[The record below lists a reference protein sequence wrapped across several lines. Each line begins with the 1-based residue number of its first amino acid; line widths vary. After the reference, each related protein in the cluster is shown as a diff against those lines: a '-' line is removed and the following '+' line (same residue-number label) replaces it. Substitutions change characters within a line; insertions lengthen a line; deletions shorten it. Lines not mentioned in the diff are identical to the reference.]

1 MLQEVV
7 EAFAL
12 CPTWTLVSRAQLLL
26 EIVQKTLRSA
36 CELEEHYVESID
48 LDEPVNQPT
57 ILHLSCVIVL
67 EKLHFK

>member
-1 MLQEVV
+1 LRCAKHGHWRVV
-7 EAFAL
+7 
-12 CPTWTLVSRAQLLL
+12 PQLLL

-48 LDEPVNQPT
+48 LDEPVNQPY
-57 ILHLSCVIVL
+57 ILNLSCVVVL